1 MSEAGGGSWDGIFYN
16 RARTQARRNPDD
28 FRRALEE
35 NFLDL
40 RQRMSYPLCWDGCVK
55 TTIHSNPDHNIWNN
69 NGTFWCH
76 FTVHNPDFTK
86 ERVRVS
92 LHTKDRDEAR
102 QRRDFIMRG
111 TSAIITTLPRSQSQ
125 LREKRFSYTM
135 NDCVIA

>member
-1 MSEAGGGSWDGIFYN
+1 M
-16 RARTQARRNPDD
+16 
-28 FRRALEE
+28 
-35 NFLDL
+35 
-40 RQRMSYPLCWDGCVK
+40 K
-55 TTIHSNPDHNIWNN
+55 TSTCLNPDHNIWNN

-102 QRRDFIMRG
+102 PRRDFIMRG

>member
-1 MSEAGGGSWDGIFYN
+1 
-16 RARTQARRNPDD
+16 
-28 FRRALEE
+28 
-35 NFLDL
+35 
-40 RQRMSYPLCWDGCVK
+40 
-55 TTIHSNPDHNIWNN
+55 IHPNPDHNIWNN

-135 NDCVIA
+135 NDCVLA

>member
-1 MSEAGGGSWDGIFYN
+1 
-16 RARTQARRNPDD
+16 
-28 FRRALEE
+28 
-35 NFLDL
+35 
-40 RQRMSYPLCWDGCVK
+40 MSYPLCCDRRVK
-55 TTIHSNPDHNIWNN
+55 TTIHPNPDHNIWNN